1 MSATAATTGST
12 AALDEPV
19 EWPNPATRCKKLRVA
34 LPGRRCATLDLRFI
48 VENLEAVR
56 QNCRNRGVEVDLDA
70 LVRLDALRRERL
82 TEQQQVQERRNKLAR
97 DIKGRKPSDEERAL
111 GKELKEREAALEE
124 ELGRTVGELAALH
137 SLVPN
142 LTHPAAPIGRSDEDN
157 REIRRSGAPPQFSW
171 KALDHVELAA
181 KHDLI
186 DFESGA
192 KVAGQ
197 KFYYLKNE
205 LVLLEQ
211 ALVRFALD
219 SLRRRGYTLFQT
231 PDLARAEVAAGLG
244 FNPRGAETNIYSI
257 ADSDLVLVGTAEITL
272 GGLHQGEILDGESL
286 PRRYCGVSHC
296 FRVEGGAHG
305 RASRGL
311 YRVHQFTKVEMFA
324 ITKPEASEA
333 MHEEL
338 VGIEEE
344 IYRELEV
351 PFRVVDVCTG
361 DLGAPAYRKYD
372 LEAWMTC
379 RGEGG
384 GWGEITS
391 TSNCTDYQARRLGVR
406 FRDGE
411 GDKTRF
417 CHLLNGTAVAL
428 SRAPI
433 AILENHQQA
442 DGSIVIPKA
451 LRPYTGF
458 DRIG

>member
-1 MSATAATTGST
+1 M
-12 AALDEPV
+12 
-19 EWPNPATRCKKLRVA
+19 
-34 LPGRRCATLDLRFI
+34 LDLRFI
-48 VENLEAVR
+48 VENLDAVR
-56 QNCRNRGVEVDLDA
+56 QNCRDRGVEIDLDG
-70 LVRLDALRRERL
+70 LVRLDAERRERL
-82 TEQQQVQERRNKLAR
+82 TEQQTVQEQRNKLAR
-97 DIKGRKPSDEERAL
+97 DMKGRKPSDEERAL
-111 GKELKEREAALEE
+111 GKELKERDAALEE
-124 ELGRTVGELAALH
+124 ELVRLRDELAALH
-137 SLVPN
+137 ALVPN
-142 LTHPAAPIGRSDEDN
+142 LTHPAAPIGHGEEDN
-157 REIRRSGAPPQFSW
+157 RELRQSGTPPKFAF

-186 DFESGA
+186 DFESAA

-211 ALVRFALD
+211 ALVRYSLD
-219 SLRRRGYTLFQT
+219 FLRKRGYTLFQT
-231 PDLARAEVAAGLG
+231 PDLARAEIAAGLG

-272 GGLHQGEILDGESL
+272 GGLHQGEILEAESL
-286 PRRYCGVSHC
+286 PRRYAGLSHC

-324 ITKPEASEA
+324 ITTPEASEA

-338 VGIEEE
+338 VAIEEE
-344 IYRELEV
+344 IYRDLEV

-406 FRDGE
+406 FRDPAS
-411 GDKTRF
+411 DKTRF
-417 CHLLNGTAVAL
+417 CHMLNGTAVAL
-428 SRAPI
+428 SRAPV

-442 DGSIVIPKA
+442 DGSISIPKA

>member
-1 MSATAATTGST
+1 
-12 AALDEPV
+12 V
-19 EWPNPATRCKKLRVA
+19 
-34 LPGRRCATLDLRFI
+34 LDLRFI
-48 VENLEAVR
+48 VENLETIR

-70 LVRLDALRRERL
+70 LVRLDSERRVRL
-82 TEQQQVQERRNKLAR
+82 TERQSVQERRNKLAR
-97 DIKGRKPSDEERAL
+97 EIKGRKPSDEERNL
-111 GKELKEREAALEE
+111 GKDLKERDAALEE
-124 ELGRTVGELAALH
+124 ELARTQGELAALH
-137 SLVPN
+137 ALVPN
-142 LTHPAAPIGRSDEDN
+142 LTHPATPIGQGEDDN
-157 REIRRSGAPPQFSW
+157 RELRVVGQVPKFGFH
-171 KALDHVELAA
+171 ALDHVELAA

-186 DFESGA
+186 DFEAGA

-197 KFYYLKNE
+197 KFYFLKNE

-219 SLRRRGYTLFQT
+219 FLRKRKYTLFQT
-231 PDLARAEVAAGLG
+231 PDLARADVAAGLG

-272 GGLHQGEILDGESL
+272 GGLHQNEILEAGSL

-324 ITKPEASEA
+324 ITHPDESEA

-338 VGIEEE
+338 LGIEEAL
-344 IYRELEV
+344 YQELEI

-391 TSNCTDYQARRLGVR
+391 TSNCTDYQARRLAVR
-406 FRDGE
+406 FRDPVT
-411 GDKTRF
+411 DKTRF
-417 CHLLNGTAVAL
+417 CHMLNGTAVAL
-428 SRAPI
+428 SRAPV

-442 DGSIVIPKA
+442 DGTISIPKA

>member
-1 MSATAATTGST
+1 
-12 AALDEPV
+12 LH
-19 EWPNPATRCKKLRVA
+19 VA
-34 LPGRRCATLDLRFI
+34 LTCRRCATLDLRFI

-82 TEQQQVQERRNKLAR
+82 TEQQLVQERRNKLAR

-111 GKELKEREAALEE
+111 GKDLKEREAALEE
-124 ELGRTVGELAALH
+124 ELARTLGELGALH

-142 LTHPAAPIGRSDEDN
+142 LTHPDAPIGHSDEDN
-157 REIRRSGAPPQFSW
+157 RELRLCGEPAKFGF

-192 KVAGQ
+192 KVTGQ

-211 ALVRFALD
+211 ALVRFSLD
-219 SLRRRGYTLFQT
+219 LLRRRGYTLFQT

-344 IYRELEV
+344 IYRQLEI

-406 FRDGE
+406 FRDTE
-411 GDKTRF
+411 NDKTRF
-417 CHLLNGTAVAL
+417 CHMLNGTAVAL

>member
-1 MSATAATTGST
+1 
-12 AALDEPV
+12 LH
-19 EWPNPATRCKKLRVA
+19 
-34 LPGRRCATLDLRFI
+34 
-48 VENLEAVR
+48 
-56 QNCRNRGVEVDLDA
+56 
-70 LVRLDALRRERL
+70 ER
-82 TEQQQVQERRNKLAR
+82 
-97 DIKGRKPSDEERAL
+97 
-111 GKELKEREAALEE
+111 
-124 ELGRTVGELAALH
+124 
-137 SLVPN
+137 VPN
-142 LTHPAAPIGRSDEDN
+142 LTHPDAPIGQTDEDN
-157 REIRRSGAPPQFSW
+157 KELRRSGAPPKFAFE
-171 KALDHVELAA
+171 ALDHLELAA

-186 DFESGA
+186 DFEAGA

-197 KFYYLKNE
+197 KFYFLKNE

-219 SLRRRGYTLFQT
+219 SLRKRGYTLFQT
-231 PDLARAEVAAGLG
+231 PDLARADVAAGLG

-272 GGLHQGEILDGESL
+272 GGLHQGEILEADSL

-324 ITKPEASEA
+324 ITRPEESEA
-333 MHEEL
+333 MHQEL

-344 IYRELEV
+344 IYRALEV

-406 FRDGE
+406 FRDSAS
-411 GDKTRF
+411 DKTRF
-417 CHLLNGTAVAL
+417 CHMLNGTAVAL

-442 DGSIVIPKA
+442 DGSISIPKA

>member
-1 MSATAATTGST
+1 
-12 AALDEPV
+12 
-19 EWPNPATRCKKLRVA
+19 
-34 LPGRRCATLDLRFI
+34 
-48 VENLEAVR
+48 
-56 QNCRNRGVEVDLDA
+56 
-70 LVRLDALRRERL
+70 VRLDAERRERI
-82 TEQQQVQERRNKLAR
+82 TEHQSLQEQRNKLAQAM
-97 DIKGRKPSDEERAL
+97 KGRKPSDEERQL
-111 GKELKEREAALEE
+111 GKQLKERDAELEQALA
-124 ELGRTVGELAALH
+124 RTRDEVLRLQL
-137 SLVPN
+137 LVPN
-142 LTHPAAPIGRSDEDN
+142 MTHPAAPIGRTEDDN
-157 REIRRSGAPPQFSW
+157 RQLRVHGAPPKFAW
-171 KALDHVELAA
+171 KALDHLELAA
-181 KHDLI
+181 RHDLI
-186 DFESGA
+186 DFESAA

-197 KFYYLKNE
+197 KFYFLKNE

-219 SLRRRGYTLFQT
+219 LLRRKGYTLFQT

-272 GGLHQGEILDGESL
+272 GGLHQNEILAGESL

-324 ITKPEASEA
+324 ITRPEASEA

-344 IYRELEV
+344 IYRALEV

-361 DLGAPAYRKYD
+361 DLGAPAYRKFD
-372 LEAWMTC
+372 LEAWMIC

-391 TSNCTDYQARRLGVR
+391 TSNCTDYQARRLAVR

-411 GDKTRF
+411 SDRPRF
-417 CHLLNGTAVAL
+417 VHMLNGTAVAL

-442 DGSIVIPKA
+442 DGSIAIPAA